1 MLHGET
7 LHELRKLGFASKT
20 VLSIA
25 DKVLDSIHRHMQE
38 SVNARDKLSKFL
50 EKLDM
55 SDATVK
61 ACGP

>member
-7 LHELRKLGFASKT
+7 PHELRKLGFASKT
-20 VLSIA
+20 LSIA